1 MNIDGICMIRYD
13 VVVWKHDGQV
23 KGWQCMDRKYTI
35 LKVLNNNVVIARNPA
50 LQEVVLIGKGIG
62 FSKKSNDI
70 LDGPSVDKL
79 YILHDVEEQQQYKQ
93 LLSQVDESF
102 ILVMNEVIFYSEN
115 QLGVKF
121 NEHIHIA
128 LTDHIAFALKRIQQG
143 IDITNPFSKETEL
156 LYPKEYTVAEEVVKL
171 IEEETGIHL
180 PEGEIGFIALHLHS
194 ATTNRSISKL
204 NRYSQLINSLIQ
216 LIEQQLDISIDRS
229 SMDYLRLIQHLRHGI
244 DRIERE
250 EQVGNQDR
258 LAKVLKEEYP
268 VCYNLAWKL
277 MKVMQQ
283 KVGKNVSDAEA
294 VYLTMHL
301 QRLSPQ

>member
-1 MNIDGICMIRYD
+1 
-13 VVVWKHDGQV
+13 
-23 KGWQCMDRKYTI
+23 MDRKYTI
-35 LKVLNNNVVIARNPA
+35 LKVLNNNVIIARDPA

-79 YILHDVEEQQQYKQ
+79 YILHDMEEQQQYKQ

-171 IEEETGIHL
+171 IEEETGVHL

-194 ATTNRSISKL
+194 AATNRSISKL
-204 NRYSQLINSLIQ
+204 NRNSQLINSLIQ
-216 LIEQQLDISIDRS
+216 LIEQHLDISIDRS
-229 SMDYLRLIQHLRHGI
+229 SMDYLRLVQHLRHGI

-250 EQVGNQDR
+250 EQVGNQDK

-283 KVGKNVSDAEA
+283 KVGKHVSDAEA

>member
-1 MNIDGICMIRYD
+1 
-13 VVVWKHDGQV
+13 
-23 KGWQCMDRKYTI
+23 MDRHYTI
-35 LKVLNNNVVIARNPA
+35 LKVLNNNVVIARDSS
-50 LQEVVLIGKGIG
+50 LQEVVLIGNGIG
-62 FSKKSNDI
+62 FSKKCNDI

-79 YILHDVEEQQQYKQ
+79 YILNDAEEQQQYKQ

-156 LYPKEYTVAEEVVKL
+156 LYPKEYAVAEDVVKL

-194 ATTNRSISKL
+194 AATNRSISKL
-204 NRYSQLINSLIQ
+204 NSYSQLINSLIQ
-216 LIEQQLDISIDRS
+216 IIEQQLDISIDRS
-229 SMDYLRLIQHLRHGI
+229 SIDYLRLIQHLRHGI

-250 EQVGNQDR
+250 EQVGKQDR

>member
-1 MNIDGICMIRYD
+1 
-13 VVVWKHDGQV
+13 
-23 KGWQCMDRKYTI
+23 MDRQYTI
-35 LKVLNNNVVIARNPA
+35 LKVLNNNVVIARDSNH
-50 LQEVVLIGKGIG
+50 LEVVLIGNGIG
-62 FSKKSNDI
+62 FSKKKDDI

-79 YILHDVEEQQQYKQ
+79 YILNDVEEQHQYKQ

-128 LTDHIAFALKRIQQG
+128 LTDHIAFAIKRIQQG
-143 IDITNPFSKETEL
+143 IDIVNPFSKETEL
-156 LYPKEYTVAEEVVKL
+156 LYPKEYAVAKDVVSL
-171 IEEETGIHL
+171 IEEETGVHL

-194 ATTNRSISKL
+194 AATNRSVSKL
-204 NRYSQLINSLIQ
+204 NSYSQLINTLIHI
-216 LIEQQLDISIDRS
+216 IEQQLDISIDRS
-229 SMDYLRLIQHLRHGI
+229 SIDYLRLIQHLRHGI
-244 DRIERE
+244 DRIEHE
-250 EQVGNQDR
+250 EQVGNQDK

-268 VCYNLAWKL
+268 ICYNLAWKL
-277 MKVMQQ
+277 MKVMQH
-283 KVGKNVSDAEA
+283 KIGKNVSDAEA